1 MSMKRINKHVILL
14 AVVSPIMLTA
24 CMSPIEGKHSE
35 QQQRMLRCDQY
46 IGEQRE
52 SCLRGD
58 SVTIDDYKDDYKNY
72 KKSKAKEAE
81 QAKQEAQAIKPIIP
95 KPVEK

>member
-1 MSMKRINKHVILL
+1 MKRKNKNLILL
-14 AVVSPIMLTA
+14 AVLSPIMLTA
-24 CMSPIEGKHSE
+24 CMTPIEGKHSE

-52 SCLRGD
+52 TCLRGD
-58 SVTIDDYKDDYKNY
+58 SVTIDDYKADYKNY

-81 QAKQEAQAIKPIIP
+81 QAKQEAQAIKPIPP
-95 KPVEK
+95 KPIEQ